1 MHCDVCGLSTE
12 SIPMN
17 CMSQWT
23 DRTVRCGEVL
33 AHLSLTCF
41 WPLPLQEMILQSSMK
56 IGCCDQN
63 TYAPYLEAEKFQRQ
77 AFSLY
82 WCLAYHRW
90 KTWNNT
96 RGHSAHISYTFV
108 KYYYIYSICPNTEI
122 CQQSVKGF
130 TQKCTKGI
138 AVKGCLEASWPQPYY
153 PQALTTCR
161 RQNTGV
167 RQGTWACAGM

>member
-1 MHCDVCGLSTE
+1 MCCNL
-12 SIPMN
+12 P
-17 CMSQWT
+17 C
-23 DRTVRCGEVL
+23 RL
-33 AHLSLTCF
+33 L
-41 WPLPLQEMILQSSMK
+41 PLPLSHKGAHSTHLQTNSSPTRFLWLLPWQRNYSQRLQWNLSQILIKAFHHHTGKTKHPLQNMCTYSNKQRLNKLCLPVSSV
-56 IGCCDQN
+56 
-63 TYAPYLEAEKFQRQ
+63 
-77 AFSLY
+77 
-82 WCLAYHRW
+82 H
-90 KTWNNT
+90 T